1 MKLRRWLT
9 NPIIIFAV
17 VEFVIIAAVIG
28 LVLTRK

>member
-9 NPIIIFAV
+9 NPIMIFAV

>member
-9 NPIIIFAV
+9 NPVIIFAAI
-17 VEFVIIAAVIG
+17 EFAIIVAVIA